1 METKRL
7 IECDD
12 EKPYGKKKKGT
23 VWREKNTRAGG
34 GGGRV
39 VTSDS

>member
-1 METKRL
+1 MPDKNHQKDQRS
-7 IECDD
+7 
-12 EKPYGKKKKGT
+12 GS
-23 VWREKNTRAGG
+23 VNTRAGG